1 MAQNKLV
8 RDNIPTIIQDSGRTP
23 ITRVLGDEEYV
34 QQLEQKLQEEVI
46 EYTTDKNA
54 EELADIMEVVY
65 ALGKKLGMSP
75 SDLEALRQ
83 EKATKNGAFEN
94 RTFLISIQE

>member
-1 MAQNKLV
+1 
-8 RDNIPTIIQDSGRTP
+8 
-23 ITRVLGDEEYV
+23 
-34 QQLEQKLQEEVI
+34 
-46 EYTTDKNA
+46 
-54 EELADIMEVVY
+54 MEVVY
-65 ALGKKLGMSP
+65 ALGKKLGLNP